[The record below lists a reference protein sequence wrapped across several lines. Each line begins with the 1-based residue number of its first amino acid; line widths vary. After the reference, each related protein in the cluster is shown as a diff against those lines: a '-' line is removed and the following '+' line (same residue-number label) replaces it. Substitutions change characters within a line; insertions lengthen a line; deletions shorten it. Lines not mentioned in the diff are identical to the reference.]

1 MDAAEASRVLGV
13 TPDAPWSEV
22 RAAYRRLV
30 RAHHPD
36 VARHADAGRTTA
48 RITAAYTVLRVAR
61 NATSRPAAPPRSPP
75 SPPSPPMHPAVEPLV
90 ADADTLLLDAPH
102 AEAFLALLDAA
113 ERLGEVTYVDA
124 DAGLLEAVV
133 ELCGLPAA
141 SVVISLQ
148 GRAEGTE
155 AFVTVEP
162 LGATEAPATAAVIA
176 LLAELLG
183 GGR

>member
-1 MDAAEASRVLGV
+1 MAEASRVLGV
-13 TPDAPWSEV
+13 ADDAPWPEV

-48 RITAAYTVLRVAR
+48 RITAAYTVLRASRDGPGRTEPGAGPVAGPV
-61 NATSRPAAPPRSPP
+61 A
-75 SPPSPPMHPAVEPLV
+75 EPLV
-90 ADADTLLLDAPH
+90 AEPLVAEADTLLLDAPH
-102 AEAFLALLDAA
+102 DEAFFALLDGAD
-113 ERLGEVTYVDA
+113 RLGEVTYVDA
-124 DAGLLEAVV
+124 DAGLLEVIV

-141 SVVISLQ
+141 SVVITLQ
-148 GRAEGTE
+148 GRAQGTE

-162 LGATEAPATAAVIA
+162 LGATEAPATAAVVA